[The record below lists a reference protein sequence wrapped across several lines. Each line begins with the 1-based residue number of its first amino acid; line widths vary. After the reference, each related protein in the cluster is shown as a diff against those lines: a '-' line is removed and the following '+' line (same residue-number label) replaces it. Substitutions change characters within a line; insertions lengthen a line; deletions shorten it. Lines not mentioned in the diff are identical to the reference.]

1 MKPAY
6 RAIVVGASAGGLSA
20 LKVLFSGLHEGF
32 PLPILVVQHTSA
44 DAGNFLTCH
53 LDSLS
58 RIRVKEAD
66 EKERILP
73 GTAYVAPPNYHLL
86 VEPEE
91 TLSLSADERVKYSR
105 PSIDVLF
112 ESAVDAFGQGLI
124 GIVLTGANDDGS
136 AGLKRIKDAGGL
148 TVVQEP
154 STAEV
159 PTMPLAAIAA
169 VGTADHVLALEE
181 IVHLLN
187 GL

>member
-1 MKPAY
+1 MKQPY
-6 RAIVVGASAGGLSA
+6 RAVVIGASAGGLAA
-20 LKVLFSGLHEGF
+20 LKALFSGLRAGF

-44 DAGNFLTCH
+44 DAGSFMTGY

-91 TLSLSADERVKYSR
+91 TLSLSADERVNYSR

-112 ESAVDAFGQGLI
+112 ESAVDVFGPALI

-136 AGLKRIKDAGGL
+136 VGLKRIKDAGGL
-148 TVVQEP
+148 TVVQDP

-169 VGTADHVLALEE
+169 VGTADHVLAVEK
-181 IVHLLN
+181 ISDLLN
-187 GL
+187 GM